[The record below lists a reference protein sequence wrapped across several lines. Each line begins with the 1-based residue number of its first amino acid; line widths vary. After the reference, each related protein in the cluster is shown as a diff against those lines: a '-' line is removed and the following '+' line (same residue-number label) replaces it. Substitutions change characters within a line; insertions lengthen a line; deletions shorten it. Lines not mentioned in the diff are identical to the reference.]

1 MNMYLMIISSND
13 NDVIDDI
20 VVNMKMVKATVKT
33 RKKLHILLM
42 IFFCQI
48 ISGHSM
54 HIDNDE

>member
-33 RKKLHILLM
+33 RKKITYFVSD
-42 IFFCQI
+42 IFLSNNLWSF
-48 ISGHSM
+48 
-54 HIDNDE
+54 NAYR